1 MRALLMDQKDNVAVV
16 LQKLETGNT
25 VNIVLGRDVSDSVEA
40 TVEIPFGH
48 KIATRDIQADDPVM
62 KYGEVIGRATQ
73 PIRKGGH
80 VHIHNVVS
88 IRGSAAQK

>member
-1 MRALLMDQKDNVAVV
+1 MKALLMDQKDNVAVV
-16 LQKLETGNT
+16 LQKLETGKA
-25 VNIVLGRDVSDSVEA
+25 VSIVLGRDVVDSVEP
-40 TVEIPFGH
+40 TMEIPFGH
-48 KIATRDIQADDPVM
+48 KIATRDIQAADPVM

-73 PIRKGGH
+73 SIRRGAH